1 MAHHDLCIVGTGSGN
16 TILDERF
23 EDLDVAIVEQDAFGG
38 TCLNRGCIPTKMLV
52 HPADVALAAANSARL
67 GIDTSFDGVRWRAV
81 RDRIFGRIDPIAV
94 DGARYRRSQPNVT
107 VYEGTGRFVGSRRL
121 VIEAGAASGAEV
133 TADRWVLAAGARPDL
148 PPIEGLDT
156 VEFHTSDTVM
166 RIDELPRRMVVVG
179 GGFIG
184 CELAHVFSAFGTE
197 VTIVTRG
204 DLLLSHHDADISQ
217 RFTEVFSRR
226 VDLRRHHRV
235 KRVAPGDGGIAVELD
250 AVGLDGGAVIEC
262 DLLLIATGRIP
273 NSDLLGVGATGVS
286 VDSSGFVRTDETLLT
301 DAEGIWALGDIRSP
315 QMLKHVAN
323 HEARAVQHNLLN
335 PDNPVRVEERF
346 VPHAV
351 FTSPQ
356 VAAVGLTEAD
366 ARARGFDV
374 AVSVRA
380 YGDTAYGWALEDTTS
395 ICKLVADRGTR
406 QLLGAHLVGPE
417 ASILV
422 QLLVQGMTFGTTVDD
437 LARSQMY
444 PHPALSEVVEQAL
457 LDLC

>member
-81 RDRIFGRIDPIAV
+81 RDRIFGRIDPIAD
-94 DGARYRRSQPNVT
+94 DGGRYRRSQPNVT

-121 VIEAGAASGAEV
+121 AIEAGAASGAEV

-204 DLLLSHHDADISQ
+204 DLLLSHHDVDISR
-217 RFTEVFSRR
+217 RFTEVFAKR

-235 KRVAPGDGGIAVELD
+235 KRVAASDGGIAVELD
-250 AVGLDGGAVIEC
+250 AVGVDGGAVIEC
-262 DLLLIATGRIP
+262 DLLLIATGRLP
-273 NSDLLGVGATGVS
+273 NSDLLDVASTGVEVDDDGFIRTDDTLRTGVG
-286 VDSSGFVRTDETLLT
+286 
-301 DAEGIWALGDIRSP
+301 GIWALGDIRSP

-323 HEARAVQHNLLN
+323 HEARVVRHNLLH
-335 PDNPVRVEERF
+335 PDSPISVEERY

-356 VAAVGLTEAD
+356 VAAVGLTEAQ
-366 ARARGFDV
+366 ARAQGHDV
-374 AVSVRA
+374 VVAVRA

-395 ICKLVADRGTR
+395 ICKLVADRATR

-457 LDLC
+457 LDL